1 MKKQLLN
8 SNKMKLPISALRV
21 DKYQKKV
28 RKRVV
33 DEIVN
38 NFNPAAVGVIHV
50 SQREDGSLWIFD
62 GQHRTEALS
71 RLGFEYVDCL
81 VFSGLTPEQEA
92 SGFIGHHAVSK
103 PTKIEEHIGKV
114 FAKDKTALEI
124 EKIVGELDLSVV
136 AGGRKNTIQSVNALY
151 HIYEKNGGEVL
162 RRVLK
167 IIKDGSPDSERPY
180 NAQLMKA
187 LRDLI
192 VKHNELFD
200 DKWIIKKF
208 NEINLNQL
216 NNNADAFVSV
226 YGFSKV
232 DGMKMA
238 ITKSYNHRKSER
250 LKLK

>member
-1 MKKQLLN
+1 MKKQLLE
-8 SNKMKLPISALRV
+8 SRKMKLPISALQV

-33 DEIVN
+33 DEIVK

-71 RLGFEYVDCL
+71 KLGFEYVDCL
-81 VFSGLTPEQEA
+81 VFTGLTPEQEA

-103 PTKIEEHIGKV
+103 PTKIEEHKGKV
-114 FAKDKTALEI
+114 FAKDKSALEI
-124 EKIVGELDLSVV
+124 ERIVGELGLRVV
-136 AGGRKNTIQSVNALY
+136 AGGMKDTIQSINTLY
-151 HIYEKNGGEVL
+151 DIYEKNGEKVL
-162 RRVLK
+162 KRVLN
-167 IIKDGSPDSERPY
+167 IIKEGFPNDDRPY
-180 NAQLMKA
+180 TVPLLKS

-192 VKHNELFD
+192 IKYNKKFD

-226 YGFSKV
+226 YSFSKV
-232 DGMKMA
+232 EGMKMA

>member
-1 MKKQLLN
+1 MKKQLLE
-8 SNKMKLPISALRV
+8 SRKMKLPISALQV

-28 RKRVV
+28 RKKVV
-33 DEIVN
+33 DEIVKY
-38 NFNPAAVGVIHV
+38 FNPAAVGVIHV

-71 RLGFEYVDCL
+71 RLGYEYVDCL

-103 PTKIEEHIGKV
+103 PTKIEEHVGRV
-114 FAKDKTALEI
+114 FAKDETALEI
-124 EKIVGELDLSVV
+124 ERIVTSLGLRVV
-136 AGGRKNTIQSVNALY
+136 SGGAKNTIQSITALY
-151 HIYEKNGGEVL
+151 NIYEKNGETIL
-162 RRVLK
+162 RRVLT
-167 IIKDGSPDSERPY
+167 IIRDGFIDTDRPY
-180 NAQLMKA
+180 IVPLLKS

-192 VKHNELFD
+192 VQYDKKLD
-200 DKWIIKKF
+200 DKWLIKKF
-208 NEINLNQL
+208 NQMTLNQL

-238 ITKSYNHRKSER
+238 ITQSYNHRKSDR

>member
-103 PTKIEEHIGKV
+103 PTKIEEHTGKV

-136 AGGRKNTIQSVNALY
+136 A
-151 HIYEKNGGEVL
+151 
-162 RRVLK
+162 
-167 IIKDGSPDSERPY
+167 
-180 NAQLMKA
+180 
-187 LRDLI
+187 
-192 VKHNELFD
+192 
-200 DKWIIKKF
+200 
-208 NEINLNQL
+208 
-216 NNNADAFVSV
+216 
-226 YGFSKV
+226 
-232 DGMKMA
+232 
-238 ITKSYNHRKSER
+238 
-250 LKLK
+250 

>member
-1 MKKQLLN
+1 MKKQLLE
-8 SNKMKLPISALRV
+8 SRKMKLPISALQV

-28 RKRVV
+28 RKKVV
-33 DEIVN
+33 DEIVKH
-38 NFNPAAVGVIHV
+38 FNPAAVGVIHV

-71 RLGFEYVDCL
+71 RLGYEYVDCL

-103 PTKIEEHIGKV
+103 PTKIEEHVGRV
-114 FAKDKTALEI
+114 FAKDETALEI
-124 EKIVGELDLSVV
+124 ERIVTSLGLRVV
-136 AGGRKNTIQSVNALY
+136 SGGAKNTIQSITALY
-151 HIYEKNGGEVL
+151 NIYEKNGETIL
-162 RRVLK
+162 RRVLT
-167 IIKDGSPDSERPY
+167 IIRDGFIDTDRPY
-180 NAQLMKA
+180 IVPLLKS

-192 VKHNELFD
+192 VQYDKKLD
-200 DKWIIKKF
+200 DKWLIKKF
-208 NEINLNQL
+208 NQMTLNQL

-238 ITKSYNHRKSER
+238 ITQSYNHRKSDR